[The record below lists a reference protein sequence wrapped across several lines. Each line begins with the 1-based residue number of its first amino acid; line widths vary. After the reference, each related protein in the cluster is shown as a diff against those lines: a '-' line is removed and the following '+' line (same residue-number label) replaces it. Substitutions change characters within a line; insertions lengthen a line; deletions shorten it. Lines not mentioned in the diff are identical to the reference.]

1 MSTPSQREAMNTT
14 DLAVERSRMASERTL
29 MAWIR
34 TSLSMISF
42 GFTIYKFF
50 QYMKDSNTA
59 ITLERTGPL
68 NMGTALVILGT
79 VLLVPA
85 TWQHWIFL
93 RHLKAQAKEKFPVS
107 LALFVSGLIAMLGL
121 AALANLIFKL
131 GPF

>member
-1 MSTPSQREAMNTT
+1 MDAT

-50 QYMKDSNTA
+50 QYMKDTNTA
-59 ITLERTGPL
+59 ITWERSGPL

-85 TWQHWIFL
+85 TWQHWVFL
-93 RHLKAQAKEKFPVS
+93 RHLRAQAKEKFPFS
-107 LALFVSGLIAMLGL
+107 LAQITAGLIALVGL
-121 AALANLIFKL
+121 AALSNLLFKM